1 MLKQKDMFTLSAIVD
16 KMELESD
23 INKIVSQKGKRD
35 TTEIGKVL
43 VFSIARKLHRA
54 QTEVTQLLSSAT
66 GKTKKEIE
74 DLPLKETVGLIK
86 GILQEEG
93 VMDFLS
99 QSPTD

>member
-16 KMELESD
+16 KMELEND
-23 INKIVSQKGKRD
+23 INKIISQKGKKD
-35 TTEIGKVL
+35 TAEVGKVL

-54 QTEVTQLLSSAT
+54 QSEVTALLSSAT

-74 DLPLKETVGLIK
+74 DLPLKETVKLIK